1 MVNHKAGAEPDAT
14 PVDAEDRRGA
24 SGRSAA
30 RADPTEGDASPGWG
44 RWRAEFPIFER
55 AAYLNSNSLG
65 ALSRRSVARRR
76 EFERQ
81 WNELGASAWYDPW
94 MSALE
99 EVRAG
104 FGRTVGARP
113 EDVALMPSVSAALA
127 AVAGAVDWSTRNRV
141 VLTSLDFPT
150 LGHQFL
156 SRRRL
161 GVEVRIVESPDGVQ
175 VPPEAIARAVD
186 DRTALVAT
194 SHVYFATGAVQDVGA
209 VAEIAHRAGAL
220 FLLDAYQATGQ
231 LPTDVHEL
239 GVDFL
244 ASGALKWLCG
254 GPGAAFLYVRP
265 ELDLQPTT
273 LSWFGVEDQ
282 FSFDLRPARPRA
294 DARRFE
300 LGTPATGAAYTALGG
315 LEVIEQVGIPRIR
328 ERNRELAADLVERL
342 RQAGLSP
349 RLPKPES
356 RSALILVPHPDAAGA
371 VRHLA
376 GRGVIA
382 DHRTGC
388 VRLSP
393 HFYNLPEDNE
403 RAAAALRSYGPGGPE
418 RT

>member
-1 MVNHKAGAEPDAT
+1 MVNHKPGAEPDAT
-14 PVDAEDRRGA
+14 SPPQQGGDDRP
-24 SGRSAA
+24 SW
-30 RADPTEGDASPGWG
+30 T
-44 RWRAEFPIFER
+44 RWRAEFPILDR
-55 AAYLNSNSLG
+55 LAYLNSNSLG
-65 ALSRRSVARRR
+65 ALSRRALARRR
-76 EFERQ
+76 EFERH
-81 WNELGASAWYDPW
+81 WNALGASAWYGPW
-94 MSALE
+94 TSALE
-99 EVRAG
+99 ELRAG

-113 EDVALMPSVSAALA
+113 QEIALMPSVSAALA
-127 AVAGAVDWSTRNRV
+127 AVAGALDGSSRDQV

-161 GVEVRIVESPDGVQ
+161 GVEVRIVESPDGIH
-175 VPPEAIARAVD
+175 VPPEAIAREVN

-194 SHVYFATGAVQDVGA
+194 SQVYYATGAIQDARA

-220 FLLDAYQATGQ
+220 FLLDAYQGTGQ
-231 LPTDVHEL
+231 LPTDVRESD
-239 GVDFL
+239 VDFL
-244 ASGALKWLCG
+244 VSGALKWLCG

-265 ELDLQPTT
+265 GLELQPTT

-282 FSFDLRPARPRA
+282 FSFDLRAARPRA

-300 LGTPATGAAYTALGG
+300 LGTPATGAAFTALGG
-315 LEVIEQVGIPRIR
+315 LEVIEEVGIPRIR
-328 ERNRELAADLVERL
+328 ERNLNLAADLVERL
-342 RQAGLSP
+342 RESGLPP
-349 RLPKPES
+349 RLPDPES

-376 GRGVIA
+376 DRGVIV
-382 DHRTGC
+382 DHRDGC

-403 RAAAALRSYGPGGPE
+403 RAVSALRSCRS